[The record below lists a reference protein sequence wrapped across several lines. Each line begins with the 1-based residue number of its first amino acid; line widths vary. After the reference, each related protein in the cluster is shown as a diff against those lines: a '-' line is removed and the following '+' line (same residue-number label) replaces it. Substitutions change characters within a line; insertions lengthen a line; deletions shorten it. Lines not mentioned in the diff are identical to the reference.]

1 MSGFFSSGENMPINA
16 QQLLQNLPNA
26 SQVAGVFVPV
36 LNIAMSRYQIV
47 GTNRIAAFI
56 AQVGHESGHL
66 TRLVENLNYSADGL
80 ANTWPN
86 RYAEP
91 DGKGGYVKVMVKDR
105 SRNKPNALGLSL
117 AGKPEQ
123 IANNVYAGRMGNTAP
138 GDGWKYRGRGLIQL
152 TGKTNYHLCGEALG
166 LDLHAQPELLEK
178 PQHSCMA
185 AAWFWGSN
193 GLNSLADKG
202 DLETITRRINGGLT
216 GLADRQT
223 LYARALKVLA

>member
-1 MSGFFSSGENMPINA
+1 MPITL
-16 QQLLQNLPNA
+16 QQLLLILPNA

-36 LNIAMSRYQIV
+36 LNIAMNRYQIV
-47 GTNRIAAFI
+47 GQKRMAAFI
-56 AQVGHESGHL
+56 AQVGHESGQL
-66 TRLVENLNYSADGL
+66 TRLLENLNYSADGL

-86 RYAEP
+86 RYADP
-91 DGKGGYVKVMVKDR
+91 DGKGGYVKVLVKDR

-152 TGKTNYHLCGEALG
+152 TGKTNYQLCGEALG
-166 LDLHAQPELLEK
+166 LDLLAQPELLEK
-178 PQHSCMA
+178 PQHACMA

-216 GLADRQT
+216 GLADRQA